1 MALGH
6 YGSKYN
12 TDHSLPMNRLFTV
25 LLLIFGALQA
35 HQADAGVY
43 FSRQHSLPCSQCH
56 TKIPLLNEAGQEF
69 KSNGYSLEKRA
80 PIPKEALPISQA
92 GPAEPIV
99 PSVTPSREKA
109 IEAVSIPKMPPTPPP
124 KTDYLYRSELQDGT
138 VVFSDN
144 PLHQAGKRSSA
155 LELNINKTA
164 AKSRKGPVEATVTAR
179 KPISSGVTSNK
190 RHKKNDRPMETV
202 GKRQTGGSSPVASQP
217 TGLVAKAHPHN
228 YQDCMEKIL
237 IKSEQPKSGV
247 EAMAQ
252 FERAERSCT
261 PDATPH

>member
-1 MALGH
+1 M
-6 YGSKYN
+6 
-12 TDHSLPMNRLFTV
+12 
-25 LLLIFGALQA
+25 
-35 HQADAGVY
+35 
-43 FSRQHSLPCSQCH
+43 
-56 TKIPLLNEAGQEF
+56 
-69 KSNGYSLEKRA
+69 
-80 PIPKEALPISQA
+80 PISQA

-109 IEAVSIPKMPPTPPP
+109 IEAVSIPKTPPPPPP

-155 LELNINKTA
+155 PELNINKTA

-179 KPISSGVTSNK
+179 KPISSGVTNNK
-190 RHKKNDRPMETV
+190 QYKKNDHRMAEA
-202 GKRQTGGSSPVASQP
+202 GKRNTDGSTPVASSPPERQ
-217 TGLVAKAHPHN
+217 VKAHPRT
-228 YQDCMEKIL
+228 YEDCMEKIL
-237 IKSEQPKSGV
+237 IKSEQPKSGT

-261 PDATPH
+261 PDETPH

>member
-1 MALGH
+1 
-6 YGSKYN
+6 
-12 TDHSLPMNRLFTV
+12 MNWLFV
-25 LLLIFGALQA
+25 GLLLILGAIQA
-35 HQADAGVY
+35 DHADAGVY

-80 PIPKEALPISQA
+80 PNPKDALPISQA

-99 PSVTPSREKA
+99 PSVTPTREKA
-109 IEAVSIPKMPPTPPP
+109 VEAVSIPKMPPPPPP
-124 KTDYLYRSELQDGT
+124 KTEYLYRSELQDGT

-155 LELNINKTA
+155 PELNINKTA
-164 AKSRKGPVEATVTAR
+164 AKSRKDPVVAVAAR
-179 KPISSGVTSNK
+179 KPISGGLMSNK
-190 RHKKNDRPMETV
+190 RHKKNDRPIETA
-202 GKRQTGGSSPVASQP
+202 GKRQTGGSAPVASQP

-237 IKSEQPKSGV
+237 IKSEQPKSGA